1 MDNVAKRLLQQISDL
16 EQKATADTH
25 YYRGCREGITLL
37 LQEVRKAA
45 ELDNERRR
53 QQESGLE
60 QAAPERNIATVRKK
74 RKEAK
79 AGADEGGK

>member
-1 MDNVAKRLLQQISDL
+1 MDNVAQRLLRQINDL

-45 ELDNERRR
+45 EVENEQRRR
-53 QQESGLE
+53 QE
-60 QAAPERNIATVRKK
+60 QQPEPAPKRDIVSVGKK

-79 AGADEGGK
+79 SGANEAGQ